1 MHAITPSANVDS
13 SMVSDYQANDA
24 MGNTFQL
31 YTARG
36 EQGMG
41 TTSNLLSFAG
51 VVANEDNQESVLK
64 WHYKSKEKRFLG
76 KH

>member
-1 MHAITPSANVDS
+1 
-13 SMVSDYQANDA
+13 MVSDFQSNEA
-24 MGNTFQL
+24 MGNTFSL

-41 TTSNLLSFAG
+41 TTSNLLKFAG

-64 WHYKSKEKRFLG
+64 WHYTSKEKRFLG